1 VEEAIVRLSLLV
13 NGVCDWEEM
22 HLASL
27 SRDLKRVVDDS
38 RAIRSDYSGGARDLD
53 LLRLGF
59 LFVWS
64 LQ

>member
-1 VEEAIVRLSLLV
+1 MEEAIVWLSLLV

-38 RAIRSDYSGGARDLD
+38 RAHPK
-53 LLRLGF
+53 
-59 LFVWS
+59 
-64 LQ
+64 